1 MNIVARSI
9 FIFSLL
15 IPAWSSGQNV
25 PLTLQE
31 ALHSAQQNNQSI
43 HISQLDVSVSH
54 ANYKQTQAVFLPQVN
69 LGYSAMRTNN
79 PLNAFG
85 FKLQQQAIT
94 ASDFDPNVLNDP
106 AATQNFMV
114 KAEVLQPIFNLDGLY
129 QRQAAG
135 NQAEAYQWKHI
146 RTKQYVL
153 FDVEKAYAQ
162 LQLAHRA
169 VAVLEEAVSTAQSVY
184 TVTNNRFEKGYL
196 QKSDVL
202 HVQVHATNSESRL
215 AEARS
220 NVQNASDYL
229 SLLMGTPTGVVYA
242 VDTTTQVNEVQSIDT
257 TLPENR
263 ADFMAMQKAVQARD
277 NLVKSG
283 TMAYVPTLNAFG
295 EYLFNDAEA
304 FGFGSDSYLI
314 GAQLS
319 WKIFNG
325 TATKNKVDAQRS
337 ERDKAVREL
346 QYQKEQAQLELSKT
360 QRQQQDARLTVN
372 QQALAVQQAEEA
384 LRLIQNRYEQGLVTT
399 TDLLQAQT
407 MVSQQKLIW
416 AQAVFQLN
424 TTQAYL
430 RFLTTTSNE

>member
-1 MNIVARSI
+1 
-9 FIFSLL
+9 
-15 IPAWSSGQNV
+15 
-25 PLTLQE
+25 
-31 ALHSAQQNNQSI
+31 
-43 HISQLDVSVSH
+43 
-54 ANYKQTQAVFLPQVN
+54 
-69 LGYSAMRTNN
+69 
-79 PLNAFG
+79 
-85 FKLQQQAIT
+85 
-94 ASDFDPNVLNDP
+94 
-106 AATQNFMV
+106 
-114 KAEVLQPIFNLDGLY
+114 
-129 QRQAAG
+129 
-135 NQAEAYQWKHI
+135 
-146 RTKQYVL
+146 
-153 FDVEKAYAQ
+153 
-162 LQLAHRA
+162 
-169 VAVLEEAVSTAQSVY
+169 
-184 TVTNNRFEKGYL
+184 
-196 QKSDVL
+196 
-202 HVQVHATNSESRL
+202 
-215 AEARS
+215 
-220 NVQNASDYL
+220 
-229 SLLMGTPTGVVYA
+229 
-242 VDTTTQVNEVQSIDT
+242 
-257 TLPENR
+257 
-263 ADFMAMQKAVQARD
+263 
-277 NLVKSG
+277 
-283 TMAYVPTLNAFG
+283 MAYVPTLNAFG